1 MIDKKITFKVEH
13 YVDAYTSAVHEVF
26 KVFVEDETLVYMRD
40 YKRQRGNI
48 IDYIS
53 DFIKEF
59 DVVSMQSNTYTLD
72 FREKNT
78 PFSVTAIN
86 PPDYIT
92 DDTIE

>member
-72 FREKNT
+72 FRERNT
-78 PFSVTAIN
+78 AFSVSQIN
-86 PPDYIT
+86 PPDYVT